1 MKEKN
6 PDNPVKNTQKFECL
20 ILSKVWGNLIK
31 INKFI
36 FYLQFACMV
45 FFQELKQKLIFYK
58 EKACVYYR

>member
-1 MKEKN
+1 MKEKS

-45 FFQELKQKLIFYK
+45 FF
-58 EKACVYYR
+58 